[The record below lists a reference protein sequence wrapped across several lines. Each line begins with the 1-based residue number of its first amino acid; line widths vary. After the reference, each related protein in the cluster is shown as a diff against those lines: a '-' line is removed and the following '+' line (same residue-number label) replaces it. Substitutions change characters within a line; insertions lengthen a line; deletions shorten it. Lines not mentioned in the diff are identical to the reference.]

1 MRSWWEGAGAGQL
14 QPGWE
19 LVLSRGAGHGGGLCM
34 PKGSLHTVPGA
45 WDHGEVQ
52 AYRSCTVQGST
63 RARRCRPRSL
73 AGSPRP
79 LRKTTVGP
87 HSSPTPAGR
96 NTSACPQDCCLPHWP
111 SGQIS
116 GMVRPSSGP
125 SPSSSDTSRI
135 SSTVSGKLMRC
146 LSLTDCG
153 SRAESEDA
161 SLHAQARHPAV
172 LSGPLPGCCQP
183 QPSSTG
189 SWSQS
194 PGAHRDVGFL
204 CDDLQHVCDR
214 NVAKPLCYGQGSGAI
229 LCKEEGLGQQQP
241 QGSPGRCPSL
251 PRGEEVRAS
260 AVLTVLISLGEA
272 PCFSSS
278 VTTSVWPC
286 CAAWCRGV

>member
-19 LVLSRGAGHGGGLCM
+19 LVLPRGAGHGGGLCM

-96 NTSACPQDCCLPHWP
+96 NTSARPQDCCLPHWP

-116 GMVRPSSGP
+116 GTVRPSSGP

-161 SLHAQARHPAV
+161 SLHCTPTCSPLLMPRLGTQLSALALPSCAQRTFAWLLPAPALLHRV
-172 LSGPLPGCCQP
+172 LVPVP
-183 QPSSTG
+183 
-189 SWSQS
+189 
-194 PGAHRDVGFL
+194 R
-204 CDDLQHVCDR
+204 
-214 NVAKPLCYGQGSGAI
+214 
-229 LCKEEGLGQQQP
+229 
-241 QGSPGRCPSL
+241 GSPG
-251 PRGEEVRAS
+251 
-260 AVLTVLISLGEA
+260 
-272 PCFSSS
+272 
-278 VTTSVWPC
+278 
-286 CAAWCRGV
+286 CRFPL